1 MVFVGRG
8 RVGFLRERSERGK
21 EVLPIELFFDL
32 VYVLAVTQLTHYLLE
47 HLSPRGAVETLT
59 LLLVVWGAWIHVAW
73 TANYFD
79 VGTRPMR
86 LGLLVMMLLSL
97 VMSASIPAAFAGR
110 GLVFA
115 GAVTAIL
122 GGWSLLLNVAIGAG
136 HHLRPVFSR
145 VLFWEV
151 VTSALLLAGGLA
163 QGDVRL
169 ALWLL
174 GVGAIYVAM
183 WMGFPVPG
191 RGRNLTSDYTISGE
205 HLAHRCLLFVILA
218 LGESILVTGA
228 AFGALPGSGE
238 TTAAFVVAFVG
249 SAALW
254 WIYFDRAEA
263 FGMEAIAAASDPGRL
278 GLTAYTFFH
287 IPMVAGV
294 VVVAA
299 GDEISIAHPGD
310 AATFASASLI
320 LGGPVLFLVGNAL
333 FTWALWRRVPRS
345 RLAAIAGLLG
355 LAPVAGGLSTL
366 RLAAAATA
374 VLVALAVWDLRLEAR
389 GPSHAVE

>member
-1 MVFVGRG
+1 MAAIHRG
-8 RVGFLRERSERGK
+8 RTGFLRERSAQGR

-32 VYVLAVTQLTHYLLE
+32 VYVLAITQLTHYMVE
-47 HLSPRGAVETLT
+47 HLSPRGAVETLA

-115 GAVTAIL
+115 TAVTAIL

-163 QGDVRL
+163 WGDARL

-174 GVGAIYVAM
+174 GVGAIYAAM
-183 WMGFPVPG
+183 WLGFPVPG

-218 LGESILVTGA
+218 LGESILVAGA

-238 TTAAFVVAFVG
+238 TTAAFVAAFVG

-254 WIYFDRAEA
+254 WD
-263 FGMEAIAAASDPGRL
+263 
-278 GLTAYTFFH
+278 
-287 IPMVAGV
+287 
-294 VVVAA
+294 
-299 GDEISIAHPGD
+299 
-310 AATFASASLI
+310 
-320 LGGPVLFLVGNAL
+320 LF
-333 FTWALWRRVPRS
+333 RS
-345 RLAAIAGLLG
+345 RRGVRDGGYRRRERPRPAGADG
-355 LAPVAGGLSTL
+355 LHVLPHPDGG
-366 RLAAAATA
+366 RH
-374 VLVALAVWDLRLEAR
+374 R
-389 GPSHAVE
+389 GGRRRGRDHHRASG